1 MSLEANSDL
10 RDKILVIMESFVDGL
25 CAEREHLDG
34 SCSQLSGSPVSLA
47 VTAASGQSALPAAA
61 RAGVLQRTLNVKS
74 KVNLLEREA
83 EKKYFYPQ
91 KIKVTTWPGG
101 PSRVQMPA

>member
-1 MSLEANSDL
+1 M
-10 RDKILVIMESFVDGL
+10 
-25 CAEREHLDG
+25 
-34 SCSQLSGSPVSLA
+34 SLA

-83 EKKYFYPQ
+83 EKKIFLSAKNKSYNLAGRAEQSTNASIVRP
-91 KIKVTTWPGG
+91 IVLITEIGWI
-101 PSRVQMPA
+101 